1 MIDSAAMTAEKY
13 GFNFERAPRFRA
25 GLQNVLSAYK
35 ELHKKRSV
43 RLSSQAYCRV
53 LSLPH

>member
-1 MIDSAAMTAEKY
+1 MIDSAAVTAEKY
-13 GFNFERAPRFRA
+13 GFNFERQPRFRA

-35 ELHKKRSV
+35 ELHKRRSV